1 MAQIPSLH
9 RSHSIEMPSL
19 LADLPVDNSGA
30 FSKCALD
37 APHKTHKVQALWTLF
52 AQPKDCPV
60 LKITCTPAIADLEA
74 MISAKNEENRN
85 NFGEENGEGNDDE
98 PVLLDDDDDDD
109 DDENDDSMDEIV
121 PGTDEEMEDEDSDD
135 SSTSHL
141 DDADE
146 SSPPPLE
153 ENSDE
158 PEHVGHR
165 QRH

>member
-74 MISAKNEENRN
+74 MISAKNEENRK

-98 PVLLDDDDDDD
+98 PVLLDDDD